1 MQMITRRVNE
11 SLVIGSDIHV
21 TVLGICKDC
30 VRLGISSPEAFPQYW
45 EQTLY
50 LDQAQEEQSEER
62 YEEQEAVEPLLL
74 Q

>member
-11 SLVIGSDIHV
+11 GLVIDDDIHV
-21 TVLGICKDC
+21 TVLDICRDY
-30 VRLGISSPEAFPQYW
+30 VRLAISSPKDTPSYW

-50 LDQAQEEQSEER
+50 WEETEEESAQE
-62 YEEQEAVEPLLL
+62 LLL

>member
-11 SLVIGSDIHV
+11 GLVIGNDIHV
-21 TVLGICKDC
+21 TVLDICKDY
-30 VRLGISSPEAFPQYW
+30 VRLAISSPKNTPSYW

-50 LDQAQEEQSEER
+50 WEGATEENAQE
-62 YEEQEAVEPLLL
+62 LLL